1 MKSHVSVLA
10 LLATGAHATRP
21 FLNEPDTGYDDAIG
35 PIEHGNLPP
44 LDAIKGLPDFEAAA
58 RNYMDI
64 NGYTYY
70 RAGAGGEW
78 SYRNNLEVF
87 QRYTFRPRVMR
98 DIIDVGETLPSQI
111 LGYNFSAPFF
121 ISPAARGDF
130 GNAEEKEKGI
140 LKAAYDENVLWVPS
154 LLASLSVEEIAEE
167 KPEDGSQVLF
177 QQLYLQ
183 DPRNDTEFLGYT
195 KRFEKA
201 GAKAIVL
208 TVDSAG
214 DGNRQR
220 AARYDVGSADVGYT
234 YLTWEVYDHLKT
246 LTPLPIVL
254 KGIQTVEDALT
265 AVEHGADAIFLSNH
279 GGRQTDGSPSS
290 LEVALEIYNK
300 APEVFSQ
307 TEVLADGGV
316 RYGSDVIKLLALG
329 VKAVGLARP
338 FMYANCYG
346 YDGVKKGIQMLKR
359 EILNDAA
366 NLGISD
372 LQDVDHDLVNWENNH
387 WL

>member
-1 MKSHVSVLA
+1 MQSRLCTL
-10 LLATGAHATRP
+10 LLATGACATRP
-21 FLNEPDTGYDDAIG
+21 FLNEPDTGFEEATSLEKG
-35 PIEHGNLPP
+35 VLPP

-64 NGYTYY
+64 AGYTYY

-98 DIIDVGETLPSQI
+98 DIIDVEDTMPTSI

-121 ISPAARGDF
+121 IAPAARGDL
-130 GNAEEKEKGI
+130 GNHDDRELG
-140 LKAAYDENVLWVPS
+140 LLHAAYDEDVLWVPS
-154 LLASLSVEEIAEE
+154 LLASMSVEEIADE
-167 KPEDGSQVLF
+167 KPSDGSQILF
-177 QQLYLQ
+177 QQLYLS
-183 DPRNDTEFLGYT
+183 DPRNDTEFLYYA

-220 AARYDVGSADVGYT
+220 AARYGVGSADIGFT
-234 YLTWEVYDHLKT
+234 YLTWEVYDHLRT
-246 LTPLPIVL
+246 LTSLPIVL
-254 KGIQTVEDALT
+254 KGIQTVEDAKT

-290 LEVALEIYNK
+290 LEVALEIYNS
-300 APEVFSQ
+300 APEVFTQ

-346 YDGVKKGIQMLKR
+346 YDGVKKGIQLLKT
-359 EILNDAA
+359 EIINDAA

-372 LQDVDHDLVNWENNH
+372 LQAVDADIVNWELNH